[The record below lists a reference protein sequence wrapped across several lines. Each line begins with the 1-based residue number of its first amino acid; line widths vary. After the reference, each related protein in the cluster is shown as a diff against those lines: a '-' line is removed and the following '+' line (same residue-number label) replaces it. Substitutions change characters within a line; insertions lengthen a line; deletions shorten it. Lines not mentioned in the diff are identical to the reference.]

1 MSSNQIQVNKI
12 LKNSKSTPC
21 MLSDKKKSVNYDKIA
36 ENFIESIFQSVNEEL
51 NNEKETV
58 SKFISSLFEEVQ
70 NELMITKFVDTVF
83 LNAKSEVL
91 KVKNKF
97 NIVQFKPA
105 LQDKNTKDNCAKFCG
120 NNSSLKIKKV
130 VFSKDIDSKNSNKNA
145 SNKES
150 KCNTRTISRSCMKNK
165 RNYSMNK
172 SDVKNNSKMNWYK
185 NNLSVKYRTKA
196 HSDKEKHRCEEKLK
210 LMQKHI
216 SVMKRRQE
224 EMDKKI
230 SFLKNKEENIKNIK
244 KEKASL
250 KKALINVSEKKKS
263 ELIKIRK
270 HIEKQ
275 KEEINN
281 RIKQSSGKIKLEKMK
296 NYKKIK
302 EEKKELNNKIKLNQ
316 QKNNSNVKRLI
327 QKIRVLRAF
336 NRNIVPQKK
345 KIIDKNNNELNK
357 KEIQKNKEITY
368 SLKKQITKLQ
378 NEENEYIDKLN
389 KTKAKLSNFDSEE
402 KSYSNF
408 NYKTYKKAKSYVI
421 NF

>member
-1 MSSNQIQVNKI
+1 MASNPIQVNKI
-12 LKNSKSTPC
+12 LKNSKSSPC
-21 MLSDKKKSVNYDKIA
+21 MHSRKEISVNYDKIA
-36 ENFIESIFQSVNEEL
+36 ENFVDSIFHSVNEEL

-70 NELMITKFVDTVF
+70 NELMITKFVDSVF
-83 LNAKSEVL
+83 HNAKSEVL

-105 LQDKNTKDNCAKFCG
+105 LPNKNIKYNCAKFCG

-145 SNKES
+145 SNKEN

-263 ELIKIRK
+263 ELIKTRK

-327 QKIRVLRAF
+327 QKIRVIRAF

>member
-1 MSSNQIQVNKI
+1 MASNPIQVNKI
-12 LKNSKSTPC
+12 LKNSKSSSC
-21 MLSDKKKSVNYDKIA
+21 MHSDKEISVNYDKIA
-36 ENFIESIFQSVNEEL
+36 ENFVDSIFHSVNEEL
-51 NNEKETV
+51 DNEKETV

-105 LQDKNTKDNCAKFCG
+105 LQNKNTKDNCAKFCG

-172 SDVKNNSKMNWYK
+172 SDVKNNSKMNLYK

-250 KKALINVSEKKKS
+250 KKALINVSLKKKS

-281 RIKQSSGKIKLEKMK
+281 RIKQSSGKIKVEKMK

-302 EEKKELNNKIKLNQ
+302 EEKKELNNKMKLNQ

-345 KIIDKNNNELNK
+345 KIIDKNNNELNQ
-357 KEIQKNKEITY
+357 KEIQKNKEITH

-378 NEENEYIDKLN
+378 NEENEYVNKLN

-408 NYKTYKKAKSYVI
+408 NYKTYKKAKSHVI
-421 NF
+421 DF

>member
-1 MSSNQIQVNKI
+1 MASNPIQVNKI

-36 ENFIESIFQSVNEEL
+36 ENFVYSIFHSVNEEL

-83 LNAKSEVL
+83 HNAKSEVL

-105 LQDKNTKDNCAKFCG
+105 LQNKNTKDNCAKFCG

-130 VFSKDIDSKNSNKNA
+130 VFSKDIDSKNPNKNA

-172 SDVKNNSKMNWYK
+172 SHVKNNSKMNLYK

-196 HSDKEKHRCEEKLK
+196 HSDREKHRCEEKLK

-275 KEEINN
+275 KEEIN
-281 RIKQSSGKIKLEKMK
+281 K
-296 NYKKIK
+296 Y
-302 EEKKELNNKIKLNQ
+302 
-316 QKNNSNVKRLI
+316 
-327 QKIRVLRAF
+327 
-336 NRNIVPQKK
+336 
-345 KIIDKNNNELNK
+345 
-357 KEIQKNKEITY
+357 
-368 SLKKQITKLQ
+368 
-378 NEENEYIDKLN
+378 
-389 KTKAKLSNFDSEE
+389 
-402 KSYSNF
+402 
-408 NYKTYKKAKSYVI
+408 
-421 NF
+421 

>member
-1 MSSNQIQVNKI
+1 MTSNQIQVNKI

-21 MLSDKKKSVNYDKIA
+21 MHSGKEISVNYDKIA
-36 ENFIESIFQSVNEEL
+36 ENFVYSIFHSVNEEL

-105 LQDKNTKDNCAKFCG
+105 LQNKNTKDNCAKFCG

-281 RIKQSSGKIKLEKMK
+281 RIKQSSGKIKVEKMK

-302 EEKKELNNKIKLNQ
+302 EEKKELNKKIKFNQ

-345 KIIDKNNNELNK
+345 KIIDKNNNELNQ
-357 KEIQKNKEITY
+357 KEIQKNKEITH

-378 NEENEYIDKLN
+378 NEENEYVNKLN

-408 NYKTYKKAKSYVI
+408 NYKTYKKAKSHVI
-421 NF
+421 DF